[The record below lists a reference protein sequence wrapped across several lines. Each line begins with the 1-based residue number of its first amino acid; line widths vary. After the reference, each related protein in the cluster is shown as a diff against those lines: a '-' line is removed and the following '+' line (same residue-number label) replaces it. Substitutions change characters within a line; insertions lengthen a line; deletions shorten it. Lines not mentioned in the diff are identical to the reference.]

1 MIRLLMS
8 SLWLCVAL
16 TLPAAHA
23 APGAHGPNGEHLDAP
38 GATAS
43 GATTRPVIEANTES
57 FELVGTLQ
65 DSEFSVLVDRYV
77 TNEPVT
83 TGTLEVELGALKAQ
97 GKLNADIGSFSF
109 TEPKLLA
116 ALRQPGHHALVFTL
130 LTGNDTDLIEGK
142 LHVAQGGGAHG
153 HWYASPVVKIGAVV
167 LVVLFVMVMA
177 WRLRRR
183 RTVR

>member
-38 GATAS
+38 GATAA
-43 GATTRPVIEANTES
+43 GAASRPVIEANTES

-65 DSEFSVLVDRYV
+65 DGEFSVLVDRYE

-83 TGTLEVELGALKAQ
+83 TGTLEVEFGQLKAQ
-97 GKLNADIGSFSF
+97 GKLNADVGSFSF
-109 TEPKLLA
+109 TGPTLLA
-116 ALRQPGHHALVFTL
+116 ALRQPGDHALVFTL
-130 LTGNDTDLIEGK
+130 VTGNDTDLIEGK
-142 LHVAQGGGAHG
+142 LRVAQRGDTHG
-153 HWYASPVVKIGAVV
+153 HWHASPVVKVGAAV
-167 LVVLFVMVMA
+167 LVVLFVIAMA